1 MLADRED
8 VNEWRLQKK
17 NKTLSFM
24 QQQPGFRRSDSL
36 FLETWSGSFA
46 SSALSC
52 EREADMLRM
61 REEGGGRVR
70 HGAHEDFTFAL
81 LHVQFESFR
90 VGFQCNLVLWLK
102 SDAVN
107 VEQSLT

>member
-1 MLADRED
+1 MQLEQENEGGGGSYPWRRGVENKVMNNRTKPERED

-24 QQQPGFRRSDSL
+24 QQQQQPGFRTSDSL

-52 EREADMLRM
+52 EREADTLRR
-61 REEGGGRVR
+61 REEG
-70 HGAHEDFTFAL
+70 E
-81 LHVQFESFR
+81 
-90 VGFQCNLVLWLK
+90 
-102 SDAVN
+102 
-107 VEQSLT
+107 

>member
-1 MLADRED
+1 MVCVQLEQENEGGGYPWRRGVENKVMNNRTKPERED

-24 QQQPGFRRSDSL
+24 QQQQQQQPGFRTSDSL

-52 EREADMLRM
+52 EREADMLRV
-61 REEGGGRVR
+61 REEG
-70 HGAHEDFTFAL
+70 E
-81 LHVQFESFR
+81 
-90 VGFQCNLVLWLK
+90 
-102 SDAVN
+102 
-107 VEQSLT
+107 